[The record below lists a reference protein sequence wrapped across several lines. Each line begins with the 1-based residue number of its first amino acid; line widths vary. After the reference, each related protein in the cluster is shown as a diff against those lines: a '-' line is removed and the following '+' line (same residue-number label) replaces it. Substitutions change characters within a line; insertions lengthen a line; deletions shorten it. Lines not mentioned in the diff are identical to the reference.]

1 MKATFL
7 LCLLVGIAAVELAD
21 GATTTTYF
29 KGTIDQIAFND
40 GMILGNLQIGQEVTG
55 YFTFNDAP
63 SEKLGTDRYRATI
76 AVSLPT
82 QSLVVP
88 SDYNYIR
95 AHNNQPIGGGAVVD
109 EFSHGFDSV
118 GPTTWLDPFY
128 VYALTVRFRDTDANE
143 FNSPPPLPV
152 DLSNFD
158 WENAEWSLSGA
169 DLATRRMRFSVSG
182 SITAILV
189 PEPTSAWIGT
199 TLGLFAAGVW
209 RRTFVSCQR

>member
-7 LCLLVGIAAVELAD
+7 LCLFIGSAAVEFAS

-29 KGTIDQIAFND
+29 KGTIDQIASND
-40 GMILGNLQIGQEVTG
+40 GMILGDLQIAQEVTG
-55 YFTFNDAP
+55 FFTFNDAP

-76 AVSLPT
+76 AINLST
-82 QSLVVP
+82 RSLVVP

-95 AHNNQPIGGGAVVD
+95 ARNNQSIGGGVLID
-109 EFSHGFDSV
+109 EFSHGFDSI

-128 VYALTVRFRDTDANE
+128 VYALSVRFRDTDANE
-143 FNSPPPLPV
+143 FDSSPQLPV
-152 DLSNFD
+152 DLSDFD
-158 WENAEWSLSGA
+158 WESAEWSLSGA
-169 DLATRRMRFSVSG
+169 DLATRRMRFGVSG

-189 PEPTSAWIGT
+189 PEPTSAWVGT

-209 RRTFVSCQR
+209 RRAFVSRER